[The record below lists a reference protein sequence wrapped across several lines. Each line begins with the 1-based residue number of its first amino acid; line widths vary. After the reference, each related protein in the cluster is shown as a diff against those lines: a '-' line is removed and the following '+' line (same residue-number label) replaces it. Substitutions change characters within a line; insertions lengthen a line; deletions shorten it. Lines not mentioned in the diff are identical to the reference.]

1 MVPREFNGLPSF
13 FLYSRFLSHLLTL
26 PFLVRFR
33 QLPLSYRVPY
43 SALAKAFSAIE
54 DTTKRILI
62 MQILTKTLIK
72 VMEKSPHELTRVIY
86 LCVNKVSQTESA
98 TNRIVSSVKPLLT
111 LASLPFSLLSQIA
124 PDYAGIELGIGET
137 LLIKAIA
144 QASGRSAANVKKDF
158 NVAGDLGK
166 VALVSF

>member
-1 MVPREFNGLPSF
+1 MPREFDGLPSF

-26 PFLVRFR
+26 PVLVRFR

-62 MQILTKTLIK
+62 MQILTKLLIK

-86 LCVNKVSQTESA
+86 LCVNKVSQTESV
-98 TNRIVSSVKPLLT
+98 TSRVVSSVKPLLT
-111 LASLPFSLLSQIA
+111 FASLPFSLLSQIA